1 MTTSDTVLYSIGELS
16 RRTGLTVRTIRFYSD
31 EGLVAPTDRTPAGYR
46 QYDIT
51 AMARLDL
58 VRTLREL
65 GIDLDTI
72 RDLLAGERTVGEVAA
87 THAEAL
93 DVQIRTLRLRRAVL
107 RAVAA
112 RGSAPEELKLMHKL
126 ARLSEAE
133 RNRILTDF
141 IDEVS
146 AVAPGSD
153 FETMMRTVTPDLPDD
168 PTAAQVDAWVEFVD
182 LVSDPDFRSRIKGM
196 FVRGATETDSTW
208 KVPQWQ
214 EAVQEVIDVARKVL
228 ADGIAPDSAEA
239 APLRSQLTARLAGAA
254 GKKDTPEF
262 RADLV
267 DQLVAGTDTRA
278 ERYWQLL
285 AIIRGQTPWPTTT
298 PAMLWII
305 DAVRAIQ

>member
-1 MTTSDTVLYSIGELS
+1 MTTADTLYSIGELS

-31 EGLVAPTDRTPAGYR
+31 EGLVEPTDRTSAGYR

-51 AMARLDL
+51 AMAQLDL

-72 RDLLAGERTVGEVAA
+72 RGLLAGERTVGEVAA
-87 THAEAL
+87 AHAEAL

-126 ARLSEAE
+126 ARLSEEE
-133 RNRILTDF
+133 RNRILTEF

-146 AVAPGSD
+146 SVAPGSD

-168 PTAAQVDAWVEFVD
+168 PTPAQVDAWVEFVD
-182 LVSDPDFRSRIKGM
+182 LVSDPDFRARIKGM
-196 FVRGATETDSTW
+196 FVRGAADPASAKPPSPETQKTFL
-208 KVPQWQ
+208 
-214 EAVQEVIDVARKVL
+214 EVAHLARQAL
-228 ADGIAPDSAEA
+228 ADGITPESEEGG
-239 APLRSQLTARLAGAA
+239 RLVGGMVMRIAGD
-254 GKKDTPEF
+254 DTPEV
-262 RADLV
+262 RAKLLDDLA
-267 DQLVAGTDTRA
+267 AGTDARA

-285 AIIRGQTPWPTTT
+285 AVVRGQQPWPQTT
-298 PAMLWII
+298 PAVTWIMEAI
-305 DAVRAIQ
+305 RAHS